1 MKEYSGIIFSPLG
14 DDKKLTCKLIISE
27 DSIKIEYH
35 TSESINNQGFKIIHG
50 IFNKLGKVTLIESLS
65 IGFSTGAG
73 TYLKKYSSEHLLVGY
88 HIKDIDQYYF
98 DRVNIEMTGL
108 HNWTKIT
115 GIKGSLFEGESLSLI
130 DHPSIPIMDNEEFSA
145 EIYPIQ
151 KHEYKQPNNQFTLT
165 ETVCLRIK
173 SKKYISFWRY
183 LTIIKDFKKI
193 IFLLSNQEIK
203 SDVTTFYTK
212 DNSFVKLYSEENYI
226 IGKKQ
231 FINTSVKFSNI
242 KNLKTI
248 INNWFNNED
257 IKISIDLILEKSR
270 NSNLS
275 LENNFLNNCFAIETF
290 HRRIKNYKNFEK
302 EKFKQIKTSI
312 LQNIE
317 DLEIQKI
324 IENNLAHINEP
335 NFKLRLMGFE
345 NDFDKILCDKFE
357 THEYIRK
364 IVKSRNY
371 LVHRGNPKS
380 VFSNFDMLYSAIYL
394 KNILIL
400 NIFRLLQMEEELIEE
415 IAIEMKD
422 RIQGMYYANFK
433 RGLK

>member
-14 DDKKLTCKLIISE
+14 DDEELKCKLVITE

-35 TSESINNQGFKIIHG
+35 TSDSINNQGHKIIHG
-50 IFNKLGKVTLIESLS
+50 LFNKLGKVTLIETFS
-65 IGFSTGAG
+65 IGFSSGAG
-73 TYLKKYSSEHLLVGY
+73 TFIKKYSAEHILVGY
-88 HIKDIDQYYF
+88 HIQDIDQCYF

-115 GIKGSLFEGESLSLI
+115 GIKGDLFEGSSLSLI
-130 DHPSIPIMDNEEFSA
+130 DFPSIHIMGNKEFSA

-151 KHEYKQPNNQFTLT
+151 KHEYKQPNNQITLT

-173 SKKYISFWRY
+173 SKIEISFWRY
-183 LTIIKDFKKI
+183 LTIIKEFKKI
-193 IFLLSNQEIK
+193 FFLLSNQEIK
-203 SDVTTFYTK
+203 SDLTTFYTK
-212 DNSFVKLYSEENYI
+212 NNTFVELHSEENKA
-226 IGKKQ
+226 IGKNQ

-242 KNLKTI
+242 NNLKTI

-275 LENNFLNNCFAIETF
+275 LENSFLNNCFAIETF
-290 HRRIKNYKNFEK
+290 HRRTKNYKIFEK
-302 EKFKQIKTSI
+302 EKFKEIKNNI

-335 NFKLRLMGFE
+335 NFKLRLLGFE
-345 NDFDKILCDKFE
+345 NDFDKILCDKFK
-357 THEYIRK
+357 THDYIRK

-371 LVHRGNPKS
+371 LVHRGNPKGT
-380 VFSNFDMLYSAIYL
+380 FSNFDMLYSTIYL

-400 NIFRLLQMEEELIEE
+400 NIFRILQMEDKLIEE
-415 IAIEMKD
+415 IASEMKG